1 MNNER
6 NSTSGYQTTLQIMN
20 AMMRLFMAVLVLV
33 LLGSVGVI
41 VATMKKDKAKRKAK
55 ADKKAKVAREAKA
68 AANVAPTDTH
78 VTPGSDAVEPPAP
91 LYTPDNDFVPGY
103 SFYEGMGFSDFDSVS
118 YPTNDTLKLSK
129 TCTADPT
136 CVAFQA
142 NGTLKKGVRPQS
154 EWKKWW
160 TKPGWGLFVKRW

>member
-1 MNNER
+1 MSLRMNNER

-78 VTPGSDAVEPPAP
+78 VTPGSD
-91 LYTPDNDFVPGY
+91 G
-103 SFYEGMGFSDFDSVS
+103 
-118 YPTNDTLKLSK
+118 
-129 TCTADPT
+129 
-136 CVAFQA
+136 
-142 NGTLKKGVRPQS
+142 
-154 EWKKWW
+154 
-160 TKPGWGLFVKRW
+160 